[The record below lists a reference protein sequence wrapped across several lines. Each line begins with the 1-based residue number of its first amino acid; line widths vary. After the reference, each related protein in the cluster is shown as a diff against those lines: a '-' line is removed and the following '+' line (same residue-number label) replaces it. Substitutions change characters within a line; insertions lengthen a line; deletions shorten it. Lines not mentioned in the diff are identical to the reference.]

1 MSDLDI
7 RLRRAALPDP
17 NDEREVHAPLMHE
30 AAAELARLTAEV
42 ERLRADAGRYRWL
55 REREYMDIAG
65 CWLLP
70 DGFLDPASPVAVDAA
85 IDAAIKEAGN
95 G

>member
-17 NDEREVHAPLMHE
+17 NDEREVMHAPLMHE

-42 ERLRADAGRYRWL
+42 ERLRANDGRYRFL
-55 REREYMDIAG
+55 RGWWFDETAPMTVNEAETSDE
-65 CWLLP
+65 L
-70 DGFLDPASPVAVDAA
+70 DAA
-85 IDAAIKEAGN
+85 IDEAIKEAGN